1 LIPTALSVLVSCPVS
16 VEYTSTS
23 KPPPLSASRSI
34 RSHSVAIIA
43 QRWIKIRSAVESA
56 LAAGELTD
64 SARRQADRAIEW
76 LRENGVDVEL
86 HQERLRVSARRMP
99 PPGTRSLLEKLG
111 DVIERRLVELQEGPQ
126 EAR

>member
-1 LIPTALSVLVSCPVS
+1 M
-16 VEYTSTS
+16 
-23 KPPPLSASRSI
+23 KHSARLRDGLWPEARSG
-34 RSHSVAIIA
+34 S
-43 QRWIKIRSAVESA
+43 EP
-56 LAAGELTD
+56 AGELTD
-64 SARRQADRAIEW
+64 RARRQADRAIEW